1 MELSYSHEVIK
12 TIRTITP
19 EKLQELANK
28 YLVWE
33 EMVVVKAG

>member
-1 MELSYSHEVIK
+1 MDLSHYDEVIK

-19 EKLQELANK
+19 ERLQELAKK

-33 EMVVVKAG
+33 DMIVVKAG